1 MTAVDVTLPRVGGPA
16 VEPVA
21 GAGSPHGI
29 LRAFRRDRTAMVG
42 LGIVAAITLA
52 AILAPA
58 LAPSDPNAVDVARK
72 LEPPSREFLMGTDH
86 LGRDVFS
93 RLLYGARLSIGST
106 LVAAALITVLGLVI
120 GLATGYF
127 GGLVDTLGSRLI
139 EIMLAFPTFLLA
151 LAVVGVLGIG
161 LGNIMLAIVI
171 AWWASY
177 ARIVRS
183 AVLSEKSKQ
192 YIEASRAMGATTLRT
207 LARHVAPNVVG
218 PVLVLSTLDLG
229 SVLLGISGFSFLGL
243 GVSPPTA
250 EWGAMLSD
258 GRPYLGTGPHTMFF
272 PGLAIFLMVLGFNL
286 VGDGLRDAIDP
297 KTRERATATGPRGL
311 GLRRRPAAGPE
322 LDRLPVPP
330 PRLPSPPPP

>member
-1 MTAVDVTLPRVGGPA
+1 MTAVDTVSLPAAGDPTTPA
-16 VEPVA
+16 VA
-21 GAGSPHGI
+21 GAGSAHGI
-29 LRAFRRDRTAMVG
+29 ARALRHDRTALLG
-42 LGIVAAITLA
+42 LAIVVVIGLA
-52 AILAPA
+52 ALLAPV
-58 LAPSDPNAVDVARK
+58 LAPHDPNAVDVVRK
-72 LEPPSREFLMGTDH
+72 LEPPSGEFLMGTDH

-93 RLLYGARLSIGST
+93 RLLWGARLSIGST
-106 LVAAALITVLGLVI
+106 LVAAALITVIGLAV

-127 GGLVDTLGSRLI
+127 GGLVDTVGSRVI

-161 LGNIMLAIVI
+161 LGNILLAIVI

-183 AVLSEKSKQ
+183 AVMAEKAKQ
-192 YIEASRAMGATTLRT
+192 YIEAARAMGSTTSRVLR
-207 LARHVAPNVVG
+207 RHVVPNVVG

-258 GRPYLGTGPHTMFF
+258 GRPYLGTGAHTMFF

-286 VGDGLRDAIDP
+286 LGDGLRDAIDP
-297 KTRERATATGPRGL
+297 KTRERVAAPHARRGL
-311 GLRRRPAAGPE
+311 HRRRGGEEAVGG
-322 LDRLPVPP
+322 
-330 PRLPSPPPP
+330 